1 MSQVLT
7 FNFRCRLLEI
17 VKSFENDEDD
27 DDEDEL
33 DDDFE
38 ESDIYETQIEKQS
51 DLQQQQQ
58 QLTFQIPQQQI
69 QNDKSVEI
77 KKETSGQGPIIINLF
92 ALEPSDILPWLLVRL
107 HCKSAATDG
116 VNN

>member
-7 FNFRCRLLEI
+7 FHFRCRLLEI

-27 DDEDEL
+27 DDDDEL

-92 ALEPSDILPWLLVRL
+92 ALEPSDILP
-107 HCKSAATDG
+107 
-116 VNN
+116 

>member
-27 DDEDEL
+27 DDDDEL

-38 ESDIYETQIEKQS
+38 ESDIYETQIGKQS

>member
-17 VKSFENDEDD
+17 VKSFENDDD
-27 DDEDEL
+27 DDDEL

>member
-27 DDEDEL
+27 DDDDEL

-51 DLQQQQQ
+51 DLLQQQ